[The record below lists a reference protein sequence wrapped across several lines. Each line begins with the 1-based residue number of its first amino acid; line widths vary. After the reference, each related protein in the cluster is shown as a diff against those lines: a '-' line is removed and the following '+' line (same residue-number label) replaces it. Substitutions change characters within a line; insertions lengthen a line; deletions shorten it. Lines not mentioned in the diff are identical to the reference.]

1 MGTATNEKS
10 NKNVVM
16 DNDGNI
22 IYAEDDNDDLEQP
35 DGNDDWGLNELLLQL
50 ENDKNTYTTLEYTN
64 EEIELLNNL
73 KKQQQ
78 EGEEEEESEENN
90 SFVIPLPKDEI
101 LKEKPHVQEI
111 YNELV
116 QTDNNTISD
125 EQFWERYYIRC
136 YIPSQ
141 QQQQSNEQESEEDED
156 EETPTN
162 KMISNIFNFAK
173 GAAKQLK
180 EDVKEGHIRPP
191 FVLNSAVDEEDDEDL
206 GWDSDDDDD
215 DDDDNNEDDTNE
227 ATSSLGLLLGT
238 NTKEKEEE
246 DNKYQEQ
253 INEITAQH
261 QEKIIQLEE
270 EREVLH
276 QTIELQRNEITD
288 LNAMIASL
296 KEQLNKSIPDDTIKE
311 QEDIDDDVQDS
322 NNNDDDEPSSSS
334 STVLVTKN
342 ENDDV
347 LVDNGV
353 VQDDDKVDVEDKID
367 DNEKEEEEEDGWGDD
382 AW

>member
-1 MGTATNEKS
+1 MG
-10 NKNVVM
+10 
-16 DNDGNI
+16 
-22 IYAEDDNDDLEQP
+22 
-35 DGNDDWGLNELLLQL
+35 
-50 ENDKNTYTTLEYTN
+50 
-64 EEIELLNNL
+64 
-73 KKQQQ
+73 Q

-90 SFVIPLPKDEI
+90 SFVIPLPKDER

-136 YIPSQ
+136 YIPSQQQQ

-215 DDDDNNEDDTNE
+215 DDDDNNDTNE
-227 ATSSLGLLLGT
+227 
-238 NTKEKEEE
+238 
-246 DNKYQEQ
+246 
-253 INEITAQH
+253 
-261 QEKIIQLEE
+261 
-270 EREVLH
+270 
-276 QTIELQRNEITD
+276 
-288 LNAMIASL
+288 
-296 KEQLNKSIPDDTIKE
+296 
-311 QEDIDDDVQDS
+311 
-322 NNNDDDEPSSSS
+322 
-334 STVLVTKN
+334 
-342 ENDDV
+342 
-347 LVDNGV
+347 
-353 VQDDDKVDVEDKID
+353 
-367 DNEKEEEEEDGWGDD
+367 
-382 AW
+382 